1 MALSDGK
8 YMSFTTYKKDGTA
21 VASPVWVIDAGDGKL
36 GFWTA
41 SVSGK
46 AKRLKNNNKVLVQP
60 SNGRG
65 KVVDGTTPT
74 DATAEVLDG
83 GPRFD
88 DVTAKIKAK
97 YGFQAKLT
105 RFIGTLV
112 HKIKRKPF
120 QYGDRVIV
128 VTPTVEAPTA

>member
-1 MALSDGK
+1 
-8 YMSFTTYKKDGTA
+8 MSFTTYKKDGTA
-21 VASPVWVIDAGDGKL
+21 VASPVWVVDAGDGKL

-65 KVVDGTTPT
+65 KVTEGTTPT

-83 GPRFD
+83 GPLFD
-88 DVTAKIKAK
+88 DVKRKIVAK
-97 YGFQAKLT
+97 YGFQTKIT
-105 RFIGTLV
+105 RFIGTLM
-112 HKIKRKPF
+112 HKIRRKPF
-120 QYGDRVIV
+120 TYADRVIV
-128 VTPTVEAPTA
+128 VTPAVETPG